1 MKVSV
6 SILKEKENYL
16 DVIEKLNNSKADYI
30 HIDVLDNTF
39 IKTSS
44 FDIDDFK
51 KVNDYIYENLNAKE
65 WANMVLLNT
74 YIKKLKENFCFFFQL
89 L

>member
-30 HIDVLDNTF
+30 HIDVQ
-39 IKTSS
+39 I
-44 FDIDDFK
+44 I
-51 KVNDYIYENLNAKE
+51 
-65 WANMVLLNT
+65 LLL
-74 YIKKLKENFCFFFQL
+74 KLHL
-89 L
+89 LI

>member
-44 FDIDDFK
+44 SARTGFGTSSHLK
-51 KVNDYIYENLNAKE
+51 
-65 WANMVLLNT
+65 LLSSFT
-74 YIKKLKENFCFFFQL
+74 SIAFILIPPFYFHCPIAIVFTHIL
-89 L
+89 